1 MTVDYLL
8 SILRHAA
15 GDGWAIEYYLQD
27 NYVILRHRDGNTC
40 QYYL

>member
-15 GDGWAIEYYLQD
+15 CEGWVIESYLPD
-27 NYVILRHRDGNTC
+27 NYVMLRHRDGNTC
-40 QYYL
+40 TYYL